1 MTTETPTAPA
11 TPAAPPTPAIS
22 ANAQPAISGSVT
34 ISDAELH
41 ATANRLI
48 SKGVDVARVRE
59 IMAEA
64 GHAEW
69 QPDARTPD
77 QVQHDKIFD
86 IRSLPPTAFN
96 FPLPPADAVTDGGDQ
111 QLFAINAGVQ
121 SLVADLGMDRNAGNK
136 FSRDLLSTTAALR
149 AMSPDQLAETSEQW
163 TAALEA
169 AFGDR
174 LPEVTKAVED
184 LLRSS
189 KSPLAAHLL
198 KAGVMSGE
206 LRSPG
211 LFGWLAARAAARS
224 LWSTTRPK

>member
-1 MTTETPTAPA
+1 MTDDTSPAPA
-11 TPAAPPTPAIS
+11 GPLPSNAEPAI
-22 ANAQPAISGSVT
+22 AGTATVT
-34 ISDAELH
+34 DETLL
-41 ATANRLI
+41 ATANRL
-48 SKGVDVARVRE
+48 VARGIPTDRVRE

-64 GHAEW
+64 GHTEW
-69 QPDARTPD
+69 QPDSRSPD

-96 FPLPPADAVTDGGDQ
+96 FPLPPAEAVTDGGDQ
-111 QLFAINAGVQ
+111 QLFQINAGVQ
-121 SLVADLGMDRNAGNK
+121 QLASDLGMDRSNGSK
-136 FSRDLLSTTAALR
+136 FCRQLIETSASIR